1 MAPSVGGA
9 VSQLWIGETPNPAP
23 LLADYPDMASIASVN
38 TASTQASQ
46 AVQAAQA
53 NAATGMN
60 QAQTAP
66 SGLPPVNLAGAAS
79 TNTLNAQLVSS
90 QWGIDPAAVG
100 GVYGGAAASDG
111 GLFSGTS
118 LLPLLTSLTR
128 ANAEQALSLI
138 GVKTPTPGAAAT
150 STTAAANDAATTV
163 PSTTALDQAA
173 TSSSAPM
180 VVDPLWG
187 RSA

>member
-1 MAPSVGGA
+1 
-9 VSQLWIGETPNPAP
+9 
-23 LLADYPDMASIASVN
+23 MASIASLN
-38 TASTQASQ
+38 SSATQASQ

-53 NAATGMN
+53 NVATGTS

-66 SGLPPVNLAGAAS
+66 SGLPPVNLAAAAS

-90 QWGIDPAAVG
+90 QWGIDPASVG

-111 GLFSGTS
+111 GTFSGTS

-138 GVKTPTPGAAAT
+138 GIKTPTPGGTA
-150 STTAAANDAATTV
+150 TTAASNNAATTGQS
-163 PSTTALDQAA
+163 PTALDQAA
-173 TSSSAPM
+173 SSSSAPM
-180 VVDPLWG
+180 VIDPLWG

>member
-1 MAPSVGGA
+1 
-9 VSQLWIGETPNPAP
+9 
-23 LLADYPDMASIASVN
+23 MASIASVN
-38 TASTQASQ
+38 TAATQSAQ

-53 NAATGMN
+53 NAATGTN
-60 QAQTAP
+60 QSQTAP

-90 QWGIDPAAVG
+90 QWGIDPAAVS

-111 GLFSGTS
+111 GLFSGAS

-138 GVKTPTPGAAAT
+138 GVKTPTPGGGNA
-150 STTAAANDAATTV
+150 TTAAANDAATTGQ
-163 PSTTALDQAA
+163 SKTALDQTA
-173 TSSSAPM
+173 TGSSAPM

>member
-1 MAPSVGGA
+1 
-9 VSQLWIGETPNPAP
+9 
-23 LLADYPDMASIASVN
+23 MASIAAVN
-38 TASTQASQ
+38 SSATQASQ

-53 NAATGMN
+53 NATASST
-60 QAQTAP
+60 QAQTSS
-66 SGLPPVNLAGAAS
+66 SGLPPVNLAAAAS

-90 QWGIDPAAVG
+90 QWGIDPASVS

-128 ANAEQALSLI
+128 SNAEQALSLI
-138 GVKTPTPGAAAT
+138 GVKTPKPGTAAAT
-150 STTAAANDAATTV
+150 TATGTPAADAAAQVKAT
-163 PSTTALDQAA
+163 LDQAA
-173 TSSSAPM
+173 ATSSAPM
-180 VVDPLWG
+180 VIDPLWG

>member
-1 MAPSVGGA
+1 
-9 VSQLWIGETPNPAP
+9 
-23 LLADYPDMASIASVN
+23 MASIASVN
-38 TASTQASQ
+38 TAANQSAQ

-53 NAATGMN
+53 NAATGTN
-60 QAQTAP
+60 QSQTAP
-66 SGLPPVNLAGAAS
+66 SGLPPVNLAAAAS

-90 QWGIDPAAVG
+90 QWGIDPAAVS
-100 GVYGGAAASDG
+100 GVYGGAASGG

-138 GVKTPTPGAAAT
+138 GVKAPTSGAAAT
-150 STTAAANDAATTV
+150 SRAAAANDTATTGQ
-163 PSTTALDQAA
+163 SKTALDQAA
-173 TSSSAPM
+173 TGSSAPM

>member
-1 MAPSVGGA
+1 VNPSA
-9 VSQLWIGETPNPAP
+9 
-23 LLADYPDMASIASVN
+23 
-38 TASTQASQ
+38 TQASQ

-53 NAATGMN
+53 NATTGSS

-66 SGLPPVNLAGAAS
+66 SGLPPANLAAAAS
-79 TNTLNAQLVSS
+79 MNTLNAQLLSS
-90 QWGIDPAAVG
+90 QWGVDPASVS

-111 GLFSGTS
+111 GLFASAS

-138 GVKTPTPGAAAT
+138 GVTTPTPGTAAAT
-150 STTAAANDAATTV
+150 TTTGTTADATTAQGKA
-163 PSTTALDQAA
+163 TLDQAA
-173 TSSSAPM
+173 AGSSAPM
-180 VVDPLWG
+180 VIDPLWG